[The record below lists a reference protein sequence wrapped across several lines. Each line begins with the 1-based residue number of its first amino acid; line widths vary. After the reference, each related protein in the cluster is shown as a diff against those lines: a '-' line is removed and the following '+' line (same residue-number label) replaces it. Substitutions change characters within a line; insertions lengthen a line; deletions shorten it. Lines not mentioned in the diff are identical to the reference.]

1 MPRIIV
7 LAFATAFL
15 ALPCAAAAQTAESSE
30 VSADS
35 TSSCAE
41 PADSSAATPTQL
53 GGAGT
58 PSGDTP
64 ASGPEPV
71 VTPASGGGTS
81 ASSGGTGTSVSSGS
95 GAPPL
100 ADAAQEPE
108 PEGPGEQQPDEPG
121 GEPQTPTGEEP
132 ATDEGGGGGL
142 PRTGLAVLQLAL
154 LGLVLVL
161 VGARI
166 RVIAKRRRDR
176 GVEEDEPALEDDG
189 LPSEPTVT
197 AYRAEAD
204 PEHEDDG
211 YHDLPERDARDE
223 WSFPDPDEEAP
234 TGLLPSTAIARR
246 QARLR
251 DDEDDRE

>member
-1 MPRIIV
+1 M
-7 LAFATAFL
+7 
-15 ALPCAAAAQTAESSE
+15 
-30 VSADS
+30 D
-35 TSSCAE
+35 
-41 PADSSAATPTQL
+41 
-53 GGAGT
+53 GAGT

-64 ASGPEPV
+64 AAGPEPV
-71 VTPASGGGTS
+71 VTPASGGGTT
-81 ASSGGTGTSVSSGS
+81 ASSGGTGASVSSGS

-108 PEGPGEQQPDEPG
+108 PEGPGEQQPDEPD

-132 ATDEGGGGGL
+132 ATDEGGGGL

-166 RVIAKRRRDR
+166 RVIVTRRRDR
-176 GVEEDEPALEDDG
+176 VVEDDGPPLEADG

-197 AYRAEAD
+197 AYREQAD

-211 YHDLPERDARDE
+211 YDDLPERDARDE

-251 DDEDDRE
+251 DEDE

>member
-15 ALPCAAAAQTAESSE
+15 ALPCAAAAQTAESSD

-35 TSSCAE
+35 TTSCAE

-64 ASGPEPV
+64 ASGPKPV

-108 PEGPGEQQPDEPG
+108 PEGPGVQQPDEPG

-132 ATDEGGGGGL
+132 ATDEGGGGL

-176 GVEEDEPALEDDG
+176 VVEEDGPALEDDG

-234 TGLLPSTAIARR
+234 TGLLPSTARAMR

-251 DDEDDRE
+251 DDEDDRD